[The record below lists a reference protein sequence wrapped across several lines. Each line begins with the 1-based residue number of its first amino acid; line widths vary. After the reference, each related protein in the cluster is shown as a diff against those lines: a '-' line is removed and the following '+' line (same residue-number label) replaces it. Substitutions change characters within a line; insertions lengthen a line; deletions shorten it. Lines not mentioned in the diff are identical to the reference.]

1 MAQSRKITELE
12 KSHPTDGFN
21 FLVATIDQNYRVT
34 FPDLAYSITGSLQE
48 TLDLT
53 KGLNDTSDLYVQ
65 FNRDGSLSGDSHFIY
80 DYDHHVVSGASGYY
94 QDLDGISGH
103 LTDELIVGELEN
115 DTFVTMADGEVDI
128 NGNVSVDG
136 NLTNSLVPKYG
147 LDITLGSPPSKRG
160 SSGFSASRV
169 SAGHYR
175 VNFQFPAYADL
186 ESYQVVASISNI
198 PSSSWGTV
206 AGDPRANIEI
216 VRQLNRIDLHISS
229 EAGTLIDSG
238 IVTILIYEL

>member
-12 KSHPTDGFN
+12 KTHPTDGFN
-21 FLVATIDQNYRVT
+21 FLVATMDQNYRVT

-80 DYDHHVVSGASGYY
+80 DYDQHLVSGASGYY

-103 LTDELIVGELEN
+103 LTDELVVGELEN

-128 NGNVSVDG
+128 NGNISIDG
-136 NLTNSLVPKYG
+136 KLTNSLVPKYG
-147 LDITLGSPPSKRG
+147 IDFTLSPSPTIRG
-160 SSGFSASRV
+160 SSSL
-169 SAGHYR
+169 R
-175 VNFQFPAYADL
+175 VNRISNGFYRISNFPTFNSIDD
-186 ESYQVVASISNI
+186 YQVVASICNVGDFAKLQVTKSVSN
-198 PSSSWGTV
+198 
-206 AGDPRANIEI
+206 
-216 VRQLNRIDLHISS
+216 IDLHLNLLD
-229 EAGTLIDSG
+229 GTGVDTG
-238 IVTILIYEL
+238 IVTVFIYEF